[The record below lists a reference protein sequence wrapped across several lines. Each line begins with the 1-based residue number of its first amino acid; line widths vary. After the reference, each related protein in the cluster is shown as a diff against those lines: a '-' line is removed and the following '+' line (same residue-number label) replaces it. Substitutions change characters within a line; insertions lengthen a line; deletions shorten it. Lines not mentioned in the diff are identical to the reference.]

1 MPTRYIVHGTDA
13 KGLPVQKIIEAGTAA
28 EAEQVAG
35 KLGVTVAGS
44 EVDPSSA
51 RPAAPR
57 VDSGGGAGR
66 GGGGTG
72 GGGGGGGAI
81 DDDRVSRRLGP
92 EVELWSGTPSQWVNF
107 WWWAGIITIPY
118 AIWKYLET
126 KYTKYTL
133 TSQRLRME
141 RGVLTKTIDEIELYR
156 IKDTQLNQS
165 LGDRMLNIGTI
176 EVLSSD
182 ETNAKLFLPKIPNP
196 REVREQLRLGVERV
210 RLSRGVRE
218 LDVAWENAGHS

>member
-13 KGLPVQKIIEAGTAA
+13 KGQPVQKIIEAGTAA

-44 EVDPSSA
+44 EVDPSSVRA
-51 RPAAPR
+51 SAPR
-57 VDSGGGAGR
+57 GDGAGLAAS
-66 GGGGTG
+66 
-72 GGGGGGGAI
+72 GGGGGGAI

-118 AIWKYLET
+118 ALWKYLET

-165 LGDRMLNIGTI
+165 LSDRMLNIGTI

>member
-13 KGLPVQKIIEAGTAA
+13 KGQAVQKIIEAGTAA

-35 KLGVTVAGS
+35 KLGVSVAGS
-44 EVDPSSA
+44 EVDPSSV
-51 RPAAPR
+51 AAGPR
-57 VDSGGGAGR
+57 
-66 GGGGTG
+66 G
-72 GGGGGGGAI
+72 GGGGGGIGLGGGGGAVGGAFA

-92 EVELWSGTPSQWVNF
+92 EVEQWKGTPSQWVNF

-118 AIWKYLET
+118 ALWKYFET
-126 KYTKYTL
+126 KYTTYTL

-141 RGVLTKTIDEIELYR
+141 RGVLTKSVDEVELYR
-156 IKDTQLNQS
+156 IKDTQLSQTVW
-165 LGDRMLNIGTI
+165 DRVLNIGTI

-182 ETNAKLFLPKIPNP
+182 ETNPKIFLPKIPNP
-196 REVREQLRLGVERV
+196 REVREQLRLSVEKV

-218 LDVAWENAGHS
+218 VDVAWESTGHS